1 MSKTFVQAPKP
12 KSQLSGE
19 IIAAFERNGAGQ
31 DTQIRVP
38 TNVEGIKSGP
48 QTHIDTKVETLKVT
62 ETVKEQ
68 PTARLSI
75 DLPKSLHR
83 RFKTACAKSDRKMA
97 EEVITFIEQR
107 TAELEKTG

>member
-12 KSQLSGE
+12 KSQLSAD
-19 IIAAFERNGAGQ
+19 IITAFERNGAGQ

-38 TNVEGIKSGP
+38 TNVEGIKSSP
-48 QTHIDTKVETLKVT
+48 QTHIAPKVEKLKTT
-62 ETVKEQ
+62 EEVNEE

-83 RFKTACAKSDRKMA
+83 RFKTACAKSDLKMA
-97 EEVITFIEQR
+97 EEVINFIERR
-107 TAELEKTG
+107 TAELEQG